1 MIILSDFI
9 LPIYCECLM
18 LIRYSVSLKNSDYPL
33 FREEDPFWIEKV
45 VKFSGVEGILFISSI
60 VSSLLYA
67 TIV

>member
-1 MIILSDFI
+1 
-9 LPIYCECLM
+9 M